1 MVALIP
7 VLMNAQTQ
15 ARALPTELGT
25 AFRQAG
31 LNVLNQPVAA
41 RDFSVPMLDGVNQSL
56 SGLKGT
62 VVFLNF
68 WATWCPPC
76 RSEMPSM
83 EILFQRFNKNR
94 DFAMI
99 AVDLEEPMEEVSA
112 FMKNMG
118 LTFPVGLDL
127 NGRAS
132 SLYSITAI
140 PTTYI
145 IDRDGYIIA
154 SVRGSMNWNT
164 PAVFSAIEKLLAYK
178 R

>member
-15 ARALPTELGT
+15 ARALPTELST

-56 SGLKGT
+56 SGLKGK

-68 WATWCPPC
+68 WATWCGPC
-76 RSEMPSM
+76 VTEVQSM
-83 EILFQRFNKNR
+83 EVLYQRFKNR
-94 DFAMI
+94 DFTMLG
-99 AVDLEEPMEEVSA
+99 VDIQEPMEEVSA
-112 FMKNMG
+112 FMKDRR

-164 PAVFSAIEKLLAYK
+164 PEIFATIEKLLAYN